1 MRGRHLDPQR
11 GVALLEQHGALN
23 VAEWSRALGGCKSAG
38 SQLSRRME
46 AAGLLIRRREGR
58 EVKLYPCSGV
68 TVLLRPEHQSR
79 LYRLSDALRRMLAA
93 GAAMRNSSRRLVDY
107 RSAQAQA
114 NNQAALARAKTEQLA
129 TAEVVA
135 AEIAALAAS
144 GVRAGGCRG

>member
-93 GAAMRNSSRRLVDY
+93 GAA
-107 RSAQAQA
+107 
-114 NNQAALARAKTEQLA
+114 RAKTEQLA

-135 AEIAALAAS
+135 AEIAALAAA